1 MYADPVA
8 SDSRSLSHCPR
19 RVHNWD
25 DAVFEVKSEI
35 LYRLEFVCDFLSRG
49 IATLLSLAAVR
60 SRSENLRGFMM
71 RRSLGLKLAFV

>member
-1 MYADPVA
+1 VQII
-8 SDSRSLSHCPR
+8 SRV
-19 RVHNWD
+19 RVLEHGVCGGLHNWD